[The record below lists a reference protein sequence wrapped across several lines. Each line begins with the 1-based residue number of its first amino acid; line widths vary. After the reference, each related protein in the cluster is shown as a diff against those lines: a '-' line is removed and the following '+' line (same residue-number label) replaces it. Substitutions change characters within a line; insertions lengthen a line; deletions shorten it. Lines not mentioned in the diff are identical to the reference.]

1 MNWSFSHFCCS
12 AAFASDILFCML
24 KYVWFVVLLVVFVV
38 VYAFFVLSLD
48 FAMDVHMSRVS
59 ISR

>member
-1 MNWSFSHFCCS
+1 
-12 AAFASDILFCML
+12 ML

-48 FAMDVHMSRVS
+48 LAMDVHMSRVS